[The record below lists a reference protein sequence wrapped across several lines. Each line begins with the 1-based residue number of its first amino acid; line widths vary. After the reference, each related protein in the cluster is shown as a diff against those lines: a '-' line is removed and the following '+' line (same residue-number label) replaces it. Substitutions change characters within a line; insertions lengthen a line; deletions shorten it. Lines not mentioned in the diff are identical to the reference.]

1 MAPAP
6 RMLFPNAK
14 HASSVLFRIVA
25 ALLIAVPAFL
35 VLVIVFALAGRR
47 RTSLAFDSQ
56 IQPGSREFRCAAR
69 F

>member
-1 MAPAP
+1 M
-6 RMLFPNAK
+6 
-14 HASSVLFRIVA
+14 SVLFRIVA